1 MQNMAVERG
10 IQSGIRRWRW
20 WRAARKYT
28 AIARAN
34 LQNRLAYVWD
44 VVVQSF
50 LIVLFIFIFG
60 QLWSATFEAQG
71 TAEIGGLTLV
81 QTLWYFVWAE
91 MLVLGKIR
99 HARTV
104 SQEVRDGSLA
114 YTLGRPY
121 NYLMYH
127 FSFGVGDSLINMAVL
142 LVLGGLVAWSQ
153 VGPLTSFRLET
164 LPLLLLVTAL
174 AFVLEFSVMSIIGL
188 LAFFF
193 EDVNSFLFIYHKIVF
208 VLGGLLLPIE
218 FLPGW
223 LQGIARAL
231 PFNLSVY
238 APARLFVSWD
248 AGLFVFSVGMQVF
261 WITVTLVVL
270 IVLYRYGI
278 RRVSINGG

>member
-1 MQNMAVERG
+1 MQNMAMERG

-20 WRAARKYT
+20 WRATRKYL

-60 QLWSATFEAQG
+60 QLWGATFEAQG
-71 TAEIGGLTLV
+71 TAEIGGLTLG

-99 HARTV
+99 HVRTV

-114 YTLGRPY
+114 YTLSRPY
-121 NYLMYH
+121 NYLLYH

-142 LVLGGLVAWSQ
+142 LGLGGLVAWSQ
-153 VGPLTSFRLET
+153 VGPLTSFHLET
-164 LPLLLLVTAL
+164 LPPLLLVTAL
-174 AFVLEFSVMSIIGL
+174 AFVLEFCVMSIIGL

-193 EDVNSFLFIYHKIVF
+193 EDVSSFLFIYHKIVF

-218 FLPGW
+218 FLPEW

-238 APARLFVSWD
+238 APARLLVSWD
-248 AGLFVFSVGMQVF
+248 TDLFVFSVVMQVF
-261 WITVTLVVL
+261 WIAVALAVLV
-270 IVLYRYGI
+270 VLYRYGI